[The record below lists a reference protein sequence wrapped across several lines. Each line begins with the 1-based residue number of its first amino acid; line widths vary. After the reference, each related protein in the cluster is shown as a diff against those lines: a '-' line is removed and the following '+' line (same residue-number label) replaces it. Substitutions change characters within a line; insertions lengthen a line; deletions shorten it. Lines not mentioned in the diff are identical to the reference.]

1 MGEVAWVALVFA
13 VDFQDHPILVARPVD
28 GRNLPLRERVVE
40 RVVDVL
46 DAYAETRG
54 RRAVGADVGHARDL
68 LHLVYYFGHP
78 ALQRVDI
85 GTPQRELVLRI
96 ALPSADPQI
105 LRRHHEDADAGDL
118 IELGAQPRDDELR
131 AHIVAL
137 GQRLQADWK

>member
-46 DAYAETRG
+46 DAHAEARG
-54 RRAVGADVGHARDL
+54 RRAVDADIGLQAALLAVGGDVGHARDL

-96 ALPSADPQI
+96 ALPSADP
-105 LRRHHEDADAGDL
+105 
-118 IELGAQPRDDELR
+118 
-131 AHIVAL
+131 
-137 GQRLQADWK
+137 